1 MARERGH
8 VAPLAVGLSLLATSS
23 CGSLTAEQR
32 AAVAKVQI
40 ITTEPALNCQNLGA
54 VSGSFNSDGARGVR
68 AKAVLLGGNTVVV
81 DAHAVTT
88 AFYCPPVP
96 ARLPAP

>member
-1 MARERGH
+1 MARAWGH
-8 VAPLAVGLSLLATSS
+8 FAPLAAVSVLATSS

-32 AAVAKVQI
+32 AAMAKVQV
-40 ITTEPALNCQNLGA
+40 ITTEPALNCQNLGP
-54 VSGSFNSDGARGVR
+54 VSGSFTSDGPRGIR

-88 AFYCPPVP
+88 AFYCPP
-96 ARLPAP
+96 APVRSPPQ